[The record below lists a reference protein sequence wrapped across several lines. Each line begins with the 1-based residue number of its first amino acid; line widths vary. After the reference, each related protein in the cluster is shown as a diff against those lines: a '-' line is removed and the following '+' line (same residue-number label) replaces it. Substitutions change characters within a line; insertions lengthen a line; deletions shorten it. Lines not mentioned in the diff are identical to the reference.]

1 LENSTL
7 KPSGTNPGA
16 FAALRHRNYRLWFAG
31 QLTSL
36 VGTWMQNTAQ
46 GYLIFSL
53 TGSAAYLGY
62 VGFVSGLPNFLF
74 MLYGGW
80 IADRFPRRT
89 LMIITQITLMLLAF
103 VLAILVFLDTV
114 QPWHILVLSFLGGV
128 VSAFDTPARQSFVRE
143 LVDREDMTNA
153 IALNATMFNAGS
165 IIGPAIGGLV
175 YAQTGPAW
183 CFTINGISFVAI
195 IIALLMMSI
204 RPMPVPVQRGSA
216 IESIAE
222 SFRYVRGN
230 RMVMTLTVSV
240 LMYAV
245 FGFGLIN
252 LMPAWAVHILGGD
265 VQTNGLLLSA
275 RGGGAVL
282 GGLIIAATSS
292 LGFRG
297 KMWAVSSVVLP
308 ITMILFA
315 LTNWLP
321 WSLFLLGI
329 TGLATIIIMN
339 NSNAMVQSL
348 VPDELR
354 GRVMALYSMT
364 FMAGGP
370 VGALFIGLLAAKTS
384 EPIAAIFCSVML
396 IFFGILIWFAR
407 PEVRRM
413 A

>member
-1 LENSTL
+1 
-7 KPSGTNPGA
+7 
-16 FAALRHRNYRLWFAG
+16 
-31 QLTSL
+31 
-36 VGTWMQNTAQ
+36 MQSTAQ
-46 GYLIFSL
+46 GYLIYSL
-53 TGSAAYLGY
+53 TGSPAYLGY
-62 VGFVSGLPNFLF
+62 VGFITGLPNFLF

-80 IADRFPRRT
+80 IADRVSRRA
-89 LMIITQITLMLLAF
+89 LMIVTQAALMVLAF
-103 VLAILVFLDTV
+103 ILAALVFMEAI

-153 IALNATMFNAGS
+153 IAFNATMFNAGA

-183 CFTINGISFVAI
+183 CFTINGISFIAI

-204 RPMPVPVQRGSA
+204 RPLPPVTQQKSA
-216 IESIAE
+216 LDSIAE
-222 SFRYVRGN
+222 SFRYVGGD
-230 RMVMTLTVSV
+230 RMVLTLTFSV
-240 LMYAV
+240 MIYAI

-252 LMPAWAVHILGGD
+252 LMPAWAVNIMNGG

-275 RGGGAVL
+275 RGAGAVL
-282 GGLIIAATSS
+282 GGLIIAAVGG

-297 KMWAVSSVVLP
+297 KMWAASSIILP
-308 ITMILFA
+308 ISMILFT
-315 LTNWLP
+315 LTRWLP
-321 WSLFLLGI
+321 LALLLLGI
-329 TGLATIIIMN
+329 TGLTTIIIMN

-364 FMAGGP
+364 FMVGGP
-370 VGALFIGLLAAKTS
+370 IGAIFIGLLAEVTS
-384 EPIAAIFCSVML
+384 EPTAALFCSIVL
-396 IFFGILIWFAR
+396 IFFGIIIWFAR